1 MDCSRIKI
9 LKLICPFIHVCL
21 YVLDRY
27 ACILIYVKHIHVSV
41 FLCLY
46 IPSAFQ
52 NRSITLSEMKGA
64 NLARF
69 LHSQFRLFVAE

>member
-1 MDCSRIKI
+1 M
-9 LKLICPFIHVCL
+9 CL
-21 YVLDRY
+21 YILDIY
-27 ACILIYVKHIHVSV
+27 ACVLIYVKHIHVSIS
-41 FLCLY
+41 LCLY

-69 LHSQFRLFVAE
+69 LHSQLRLFMAE

>member
-1 MDCSRIKI
+1 M
-9 LKLICPFIHVCL
+9 CL
-21 YVLDRY
+21 YILDIY
-27 ACILIYVKHIHVSV
+27 ACVLIYVKHIHVSV
-41 FLCLY
+41 FRLY

-69 LHSQFRLFVAE
+69 LHSQFRLFMAE